1 MDPEADPD
9 PDIALIQRISAVPA
23 ILQILC
29 EMTGLGFAA
38 VAHVTEHSWTACAVL
53 DRIGFGLRPGGTL
66 DLKTTFCDSI
76 RASRQ
81 PIVID
86 QASADPIYATHPI
99 PRRYGFESYISVPVI
114 RRDGSVFGT
123 ICALDPKP
131 ARLRDSKVL
140 PTLTLFAELVA
151 AQLEVEARLEANRT
165 ALLDARALGAL
176 RDQFIAVLGHDLRNP
191 IAAVSAG
198 VELLTRRPPDERTPG
213 ILAQMQRSCRRM
225 ATLVDDIVDLA
236 RGRLGG
242 GIALRRQA
250 VALDGL
256 LHDVVE
262 ELRSAHPG
270 RVIETAID
278 LPEPVPCDPRRIG
291 QLVSNLLA
299 NALVHGAPDRPVR
312 LTAFGRGGGLT
323 LAVVNAV
330 NAGKPIPPA
339 TMARLFQ
346 PFSRAADGPGAGLG
360 LGLYIAA
367 EIARAHG
374 GTLGVTSDATATV
387 FTLELPR
394 DAPAG

>member
-1 MDPEADPD
+1 MDTEPD
-9 PDIALIQRISAVPA
+9 DAGDIALIQRISAVPT

-29 EMTGLGFAA
+29 ETTGLGFAA
-38 VAHVTEHSWTACAVL
+38 VARVTDHSWTACAVL

-86 QASADPIYATHPI
+86 QASADPVYATHPI

-140 PTLTLFAELVA
+140 PILTLFAELVA
-151 AQLEVEARLEANRT
+151 AQLEVEARLDASHS
-165 ALLDARALGAL
+165 ALLDANALGAL

-198 VELLTRRPPDERTPG
+198 VELLTRRPLDPRTPG
-213 ILAQMQRSCRRM
+213 ILAQMKRSCRRM
-225 ATLVDDIVDLA
+225 ATLVDDILDLA

-256 LHDVVE
+256 LQDLVE
-262 ELRSAHPG
+262 ELRSAHPA
-270 RVIETAID
+270 RIIEAAID
-278 LPEPVPCDPRRIG
+278 LADPVPCDPRRIG

-299 NALVHGAPDRPVR
+299 NALVHGAQDRPVR
-312 LTAFGRGGGLT
+312 LTAHGRDGGLT
-323 LAVVNAV
+323 LAVA

-346 PFSRAADGPGAGLG
+346 PFSRDADGPRAGLG

-367 EIARAHG
+367 EVARAHG
-374 GTLGVTSDATATV
+374 GTLGVTSDEAATV
-387 FTLELPR
+387 FTLDLP
-394 DAPAG
+394 PS

>member
-131 ARLRDSKVL
+131 ARLRDGKVL
-140 PTLTLFAELVA
+140 PTVTLFAELIA
-151 AQLEVEARLEANRT
+151 AQMEIEERLQTSET
-165 ALLDARALGAL
+165 ALMDAKALGTL
-176 RDQFIAVLGHDLRNP
+176 REQFIAVLGHDLRNP
-191 IAAVSAG
+191 IAAVAAG
-198 VELLTRRPPDERTPG
+198 VDMLVRRPADARNPE
-213 ILAQMQRSCRRM
+213 ILAQMRRSCRRM
-225 ATLVDDIVDLA
+225 ATLVDDILDFA

-242 GIALRRQA
+242 GIPVRRQR

-256 LHDVVE
+256 LRDVVG
-262 ELRSAHPG
+262 ELRSVHPDRG
-270 RVIETAID
+270 IETAID
-278 LPEPVPCDPRRIG
+278 LPDPVACDPRRIG

-299 NALVHGAPDRPVR
+299 NALVHGAQDRPVR
-312 LTAFGRGGGLT
+312 LAAHGRHGGLALSVT
-323 LAVVNAV
+323 
-330 NAGKPIPPA
+330 NAGEPIPPA
-339 TMARLFQ
+339 VMARLFQ
-346 PFSRAADGPGAGLG
+346 PFSRDANGPQAGLG

-374 GTLGVTSDATATV
+374 GTLGVTSDAAATV
-387 FTLELPR
+387 FTLELP
-394 DAPAG
+394 PG